1 MPAPSSGSRPR
12 PGFTLIELLVVI
24 AIIAI
29 LIGLLMPAV
38 QRARESA
45 NRTACANNLKQ
56 LGLAVQNFEIGQRC
70 LPPARIVRVNPDNDD
85 GDLKTRGGATWAIYL
100 LPYVEQSNAYQLWD
114 FGAWYHYQN

>member
-85 GDLKTRGGATWAIYL
+85 GDLKTSILTSRRKYKDLVWHPKASL
-100 LPYVEQSNAYQLWD
+100 FVP
-114 FGAWYHYQN
+114 